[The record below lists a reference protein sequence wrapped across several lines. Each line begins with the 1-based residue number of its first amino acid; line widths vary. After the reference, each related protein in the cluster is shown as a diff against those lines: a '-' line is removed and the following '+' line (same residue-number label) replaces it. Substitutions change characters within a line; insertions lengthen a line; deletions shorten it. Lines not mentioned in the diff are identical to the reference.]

1 MQGHVVPKKIYFF
14 IFGSLLALTALTT
27 GMAYVDMGQWNTI
40 VALIIACCK
49 ATLVVLFFMHLR
61 WSPRLMRVVL
71 LSALLWLAIL
81 ISLTT
86 TDFFSRDW
94 TPIPEGW
101 ESSELRLPAPPGEF
115 ALSDAEHVFFSLAP
129 WRSGGTARRWVRG
142 RYKLER
148 PWQFD
153 WRQGRNPS

>member
-1 MQGHVVPKKIYFF
+1 MQGHVVAKKIYFF

-27 GMAYVDMGQWNTI
+27 AVAYVDLGQWNTI

-49 ATLVVLFFMHLR
+49 ATLVILFFMHLR

-94 TPIPEGW
+94 TPIPKGW
-101 ESSELRLPAPPGEF
+101 ESSLLVLPGSPSYLP
-115 ALSDAEHVFFSLAP
+115 
-129 WRSGGTARRWVRG
+129 
-142 RYKLER
+142 
-148 PWQFD
+148 
-153 WRQGRNPS
+153 RQR